1 MLRQLHQDSIRIH
14 CLTETRIVLVLVL
27 RPCVCFVVCVVSYV
41 CHCHSKTLDEE
52 GMEVRLAPPPNAREE
67 WQKRCEREQDVQ
79 APSTSAYEWK
89 ERRVVPPV
97 APRVSQWDANKLDV
111 ELLDLLRAQ
120 ATRAWPSLSESAA
133 SAGLELLFYMCSVG
147 RGQPTPGMQLLNV
160 RHAPTRSTGDEPLS
174 VASRAALVLAGTLRR
189 VFATRCTNFQ
199 RLETFVRT
207 LELLQRLAFFGGA
220 RHRSLVE
227 RLAGAELRQV
237 RSDVGRAVS
246 FEYLNRSLA
255 WRELSSFLLFL
266 APLVDATAKRV
277 ARATR
282 SFKTNQSRRIGGAGS
297 SARDGSDAKD
307 LADETQDLVVCPICG
322 YEDPPVK
329 YQALPCQHSYCYGC
343 LMGSCIQS
351 GSEPF
356 ACFICGETVTA
367 MQRYLQVS

>member
-1 MLRQLHQDSIRIH
+1 MVD
-14 CLTETRIVLVLVL
+14 
-27 RPCVCFVVCVVSYV
+27 
-41 CHCHSKTLDEE
+41 DEC
-52 GMEVRLAPPPNAREE
+52 MEVRLAPPPNAREE
-67 WQKRCEREQDVQ
+67 WKKRCEREKDVDV
-79 APSTSAYEWK
+79 PSTSSYEWK

-97 APRVSQWDANKLDV
+97 AQRVSQWDANKLDE

-133 SAGLELLFYMCSVG
+133 SAGLEFLFYMCSVG

-160 RHAPTRSTGDEPLS
+160 RHAPTRSTDDEPLS
-174 VASRAALVLAGTLRR
+174 ISSRAALVLAGTLRR
-189 VFATRCTNFQ
+189 AFATRCTKFQ
-199 RLETFVRT
+199 RVETFFRT

-277 ARATR
+277 VRATR
-282 SFKTNQSRRIGGAGS
+282 SFKTNQGRRIGGAGPS
-297 SARDGSDAKD
+297 TRVGGDGKNLD
-307 LADETQDLVVCPICG
+307 DEAYDLVVCPICG